1 MKKTLIFIVAA
12 FISLS
17 GYAQKYSIIKG
28 KVNNEKLKTITL
40 YQTVDGSLQK
50 YAETQVAKDGSYG
63 FVITPDVPG
72 FYTIGDKRMNFIFY
86 LQGGEEVNMD
96 LFENNAELN
105 GKNTKEN
112 IALYKWENYAA
123 NIRLKSVFFE
133 RTPSNYEDFFPD
145 FKKFLTGKEKIRKG
159 LKSGNKEFDT
169 ILQQLMDYETDYYA
183 IMLLFTPRDKH
194 PEPFMYPEYYKHIVS
209 DDKFTDNA
217 ILQFPEGVNMM
228 NAYCNYL
235 QIQNPTEGIS
245 YTDASLAYLHTD
257 KLKGVFVV
265 NNEFLRYK
273 SYDRYLSAME
283 KYGKYLVTPSLKA
296 KAEAVGTKLY
306 DTRAGG
312 VAADFTYPDVNGKM
326 VSLSDFKG
334 KVVLVDVWATWCG
347 PCRGEIPHLKKLE
360 EEMHGKDVVFL
371 GVSVDEAKDKQ
382 KWLDFIEKEGL
393 KGIQLLAGGW
403 SKITKDYK
411 INGIPRFM
419 VFDRN
424 GNIVSVDAPRPSN
437 PALKEMLEAE
447 LAK

>member
-326 VSLSDFKG
+326 VSLSDFKNIPFDFICADLSFISLE
-334 KVVLVDVWATWCG
+334 KV
-347 PCRGEIPHLKKLE
+347 IKKLLSLLKPDGMLVCLVKPQFE
-360 EEMHGKDVVFL
+360 TSPEIMRKNKGVLKDERL
-371 GVSVDEAKDKQ
+371 QHAALEK
-382 KWLDFIEKEGL
+382 IENYIKAGCPDSRIVGTMPSPIRGGDGNMEYL
-393 KGIQLLAGGW
+393 IGIR
-403 SKITKDYK
+403 K
-411 INGIPRFM
+411 
-419 VFDRN
+419 
-424 GNIVSVDAPRPSN
+424 
-437 PALKEMLEAE
+437 
-447 LAK
+447 